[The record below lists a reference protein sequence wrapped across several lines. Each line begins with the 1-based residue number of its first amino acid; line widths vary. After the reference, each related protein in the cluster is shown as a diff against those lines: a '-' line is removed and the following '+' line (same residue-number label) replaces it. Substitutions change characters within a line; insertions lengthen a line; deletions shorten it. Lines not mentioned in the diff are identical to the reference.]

1 MIITDY
7 SGIAI
12 ASYFSQAK
20 RGGDMLSEDLIRHL
34 ILNSIRMYNMMFRE
48 EYGQMIIAC
57 DGGSWR
63 KEVFKEYKA
72 NRKKSRD
79 SDTMDWE
86 SFFGVLTKVRN
97 EISEN
102 LPWMVLHF
110 NNVEAD
116 DIIAT
121 LVKETQEF
129 GKNEKVM
136 IVSADKDFI
145 QLHKYSNVKQ
155 YSPMKKKLISED
167 NPINYIREH
176 IFRGDSS
183 DGVPN
188 VLSKDDVFVVDGE
201 RQTPLSK
208 KKIQEWLDNYDNLD
222 TIMPEQIYR
231 NYQRNQ
237 KVIDLDFIPTN
248 ITNQITETYNNTKIA
263 PKMKVLNYL
272 VVNRLNNLVSS
283 ASDFFPH
290 ENK

>member
-1 MIITDY
+1 
-7 SGIAI
+7 
-12 ASYFSQAK
+12 
-20 RGGDMLSEDLIRHL
+20 MLRHVV
-34 ILNSIRMYNMMFRE
+34 LNSIRMYNTKFRE
-48 EYGQMIIAC
+48 EYGQMILAC

-63 KEVFKEYKA
+63 KDVFPEYKA
-72 NRKKSRD
+72 NRKKARD
-79 SDTMDWE
+79 KSGMDWG
-86 SFFGVLTKVRN
+86 FFFDTLTKIRG
-97 EISEN
+97 EITEN
-102 LPWMVLHF
+102 LPWIQLHVG
-110 NNVEAD
+110 NVEAD
-116 DIIAT
+116 DIIAC

-129 GKNEKVM
+129 GKHEKVM

-155 YSPMKKKLISED
+155 FSPMKKKLITEKD
-167 NPINYIREH
+167 PIGYIREH

-188 VLSKDDVFVVDGE
+188 VLSSDDVFITEDT

-208 KKIQEWLDNYDNLD
+208 KKIQGWLDNYDDLQNV
-222 TIMPEQIYR
+222 MPEQIYR

-248 ITNQITETYNNTKIA
+248 IQEQIIETYNNTKIA

-272 VVNRLNNLVSS
+272 IVNRLNNLVPS

-290 ENK
+290 ESK

>member
-1 MIITDY
+1 MIIIDY

-20 RGGDMLSEDLIRHL
+20 RSDDTLSEELIRHL
-34 ILNSIRMYNMMFRE
+34 ILNSIRMYNTMFRE

-63 KEVFKEYKA
+63 KDVFKEYKA
-72 NRKKSRD
+72 NRKKTRD
-79 SDTMDWE
+79 ADSMDWE
-86 SFFGVLTKVRN
+86 FFFNVLTKVRN
-97 EISEN
+97 EIGEN
-102 LPWMVLHF
+102 LPWMPIHLIG
-110 NNVEAD
+110 VEAD

-129 GKNEKVM
+129 GKHEKVM
-136 IVSADKDFI
+136 IVSSDKDFI

-155 YSPMKKKLISED
+155 YSPMKKKLISEND
-167 NPINYIREH
+167 PINYIREH

-188 VLSKDDVFVVDGE
+188 VLSKDDVFVVEGE

-208 KKIQEWLDNYDNLD
+208 KKIQAWLDNYENLQNQ
-222 TIMPEQIYR
+222 MPEHVYR

-237 KVIDLDFIPTN
+237 KVIDLDFIPRN
-248 ITNQITETYNNTKIA
+248 IHEQIIEKYNNTKIA

-283 ASDFFPH
+283 ASDFFPY
-290 ENK
+290 EKN

>member
-1 MIITDY
+1 
-7 SGIAI
+7 
-12 ASYFSQAK
+12 
-20 RGGDMLSEDLIRHL
+20 MLRHVV
-34 ILNSIRMYNMMFRE
+34 LNSIRMYNTKFRE
-48 EYGQMIIAC
+48 EYGQMILAC

-63 KEVFKEYKA
+63 KDVFPEYKA
-72 NRKKSRD
+72 NRKKARD
-79 SDTMDWE
+79 KSDMDWG
-86 SFFGVLTKVRN
+86 FFFDTLTKIREEVAT
-97 EISEN
+97 N
-102 LPWMVLHF
+102 LPWVSLHIG
-110 NNVEAD
+110 NVEAD

-155 YSPMKKKLISED
+155 FSPMKKKLITEND
-167 NPINYIREH
+167 PVGYIREH

-188 VLSKDDVFVVDGE
+188 VLSGDDVFITEGS

-208 KKIQEWLDNYDNLD
+208 KKIEAWLENFDNLRD
-222 TIMPEQIYR
+222 VMPENVYR

-248 ITNQITETYNNTKIA
+248 IKEQIIEKYNNTQIA

-272 VVNRLNNLVSS
+272 VTNRLSNLVPS

-290 ENK
+290 ENTNK

>member
-1 MIITDY
+1 MIIIDY

-34 ILNSIRMYNMMFRE
+34 ILNSIRMYNTMFRE

-102 LPWMVLHF
+102 LPWMVLHM

-201 RQTPLSK
+201 RQTPLNK
-208 KKIQEWLDNYDNLD
+208 MKIQEWLDNYDNLD

-237 KVIDLDFIPTN
+237 RVIDLDFIPTN

>member
-1 MIITDY
+1 MIIVDY

-20 RGGDMLSEDLIRHL
+20 RDGDMLSEDLIRHL
-34 ILNSIRMYNMMFRE
+34 ILNSIRMYNTMFRE

-72 NRKKSRD
+72 NRKKTRD
-79 SDTMDWE
+79 NDTMDWE
-86 SFFGVLTKVRN
+86 SFFEVLTKIRN
-97 EISEN
+97 EIGEN
-102 LPWMVLHF
+102 LPWMTIHI
-110 NNVEAD
+110 NNIEAD

-129 GKNEKVM
+129 GKHEKVM

>member
-1 MIITDY
+1 
-7 SGIAI
+7 
-12 ASYFSQAK
+12 
-20 RGGDMLSEDLIRHL
+20 MLRHVV
-34 ILNSIRMYNMMFRE
+34 LNSIRMYNTMFRE
-48 EYGQMIIAC
+48 EYGQMVIAC

-63 KEVFKEYKA
+63 KDVFPQYKA

-79 SDTMDWE
+79 DSNMDW
-86 SFFGVLTKVRN
+86 SFFFDTLTKIRT

-102 LPWMVLHF
+102 LPWMQLYIG
-110 NNVEAD
+110 NVEAD

-145 QLHKYSNVKQ
+145 QLHKYKNVKQ
-155 YSPMKKKLISED
+155 YSPMKKKLITEKD
-167 NPINYIREH
+167 PIGYIREH

-188 VLSKDDVFVVDGE
+188 VLSSDDVFVTEDA

-208 KKIQEWLDNYDNLD
+208 KKMQVWLDNYDRLSEV
-222 TIMPEQIYR
+222 MPENAYR

-237 KVIDLDFIPTN
+237 KVIYLDFIPKN
-248 ITNQITETYNNTKIA
+248 IQEQIIETYNNTKIA

>member
-1 MIITDY
+1 MIIIDY
-7 SGIAI
+7 SGIAV

-20 RGGDMLSEDLIRHL
+20 RSDDTLSEELIRHL
-34 ILNSIRMYNMMFRE
+34 ILNSIRMYNTMFRE

-63 KEVFKEYKA
+63 KDVFKEYKA
-72 NRKKSRD
+72 NRKKTRD
-79 SDTMDWE
+79 ADSMDWE
-86 SFFGVLTKVRN
+86 FFFKVLTKVRN
-97 EISEN
+97 EIGEN
-102 LPWMVLHF
+102 LPWMPIHLID
-110 NNVEAD
+110 VEAD

-129 GKNEKVM
+129 GKHEKVM
-136 IVSADKDFI
+136 IVSSDKDFI

-155 YSPMKKKLISED
+155 YSPMKKKLISEND
-167 NPINYIREH
+167 PINYIREH

-188 VLSKDDVFVVDGE
+188 VLSKDDVFVVEGE

-208 KKIQEWLDNYDNLD
+208 KKIQAWLDNYENLQNE
-222 TIMPEQIYR
+222 MPEHIYR

-248 ITNQITETYNNTKIA
+248 IHEQIIEKYNNTKIA

-283 ASDFFPH
+283 ASDFFPY
-290 ENK
+290 EKN

>member
-1 MIITDY
+1 MIIIDY

-20 RGGDMLSEDLIRHL
+20 RSDDTLSEELIRHL
-34 ILNSIRMYNMMFRE
+34 ILNSIRMYNTMFRE

-63 KEVFKEYKA
+63 KDVFKEYKA
-72 NRKKSRD
+72 NRKKTRD
-79 SDTMDWE
+79 ADSMDWE
-86 SFFGVLTKVRN
+86 FFFEVLTKVRN
-97 EISEN
+97 EIGEN
-102 LPWMVLHF
+102 LPWMPIHLIS
-110 NNVEAD
+110 VEAD

-129 GKNEKVM
+129 GKHEKVM
-136 IVSADKDFI
+136 IVSSDKDFI

-155 YSPMKKKLISED
+155 YSPMKKKLISEND
-167 NPINYIREH
+167 PINYIREH

-188 VLSKDDVFVVDGE
+188 VLSKDDVFVVEGE

-208 KKIQEWLDNYDNLD
+208 KKIQAWLDNYENLQNE
-222 TIMPEQIYR
+222 MPEHVYR

-248 ITNQITETYNNTKIA
+248 IHEQIIEKYNNTKIA

-290 ENK
+290 EKN